1 LLTWSG
7 VSWIAGGAVRV
18 EKNFLHQC
26 GDAANESIKHI
37 AQPSTADRPSI
48 CIRRGGAEQRRAKQ
62 SRTGMQRELR
72 QSGADKVEQDA
83 PTHGRCWRCRDQRKQ
98 SNRKAK
104 RGDQMGSAAAARS
117 ASPAAAI
124 QTADRWVRSHKT
136 KCSMAWIRHTR
147 AEENGESEER
157 RGGRKDEESHL
168 THLT

>member
-1 LLTWSG
+1 VPSGLKRISCISVAMQQMNQSSILRNHLLLT
-7 VSWIAGGAVRV
+7 VHQFAYV
-18 EKNFLHQC
+18 EERN
-26 GDAANESIKHI
+26 
-37 AQPSTADRPSI
+37 
-48 CIRRGGAEQRRAKQ
+48 RGEQ